1 MEEKTERKKEMKQD
15 NEKIGYEKKKTLGS
29 YYKGDGSIYT
39 EVG

>member
-1 MEEKTERKKEMKQD
+1 MKQD
-15 NEKIGYEKKKTLGS
+15 NEKIGYEKKTLGS